1 MMLAQLAKV
10 FNYLIIFC
18 SFTVFNKLKEAGIP
32 DGCVNVCQ
40 NLSLTLIN
48 EKQIIHGTKDTVNFI
63 CRHPDIKAISLYAH
77 GV

>member
-40 NLSLTLIN
+40 NLSLDFNKRKTDYPWH
-48 EKQIIHGTKDTVNFI
+48 KGH
-63 CRHPDIKAISLYAH
+63 C
-77 GV
+77 